1 MAAYLVRRVFYA
13 VISLW
18 VISVISFA
26 IVQLPPG
33 DFVST
38 MHDQGDPGAITS
50 ILRSQQEMDLLRER
64 WGLNKPWIV
73 QYGTWMSRVMRGDF
87 GFSREYQVPVRRLI
101 ADRWILTALVAGSAI
116 IFTWIVAIPV
126 GIYSAVR
133 QYSIGDHLFTTLGFM
148 GLAVPNFLL
157 ALLLMF
163 GALVWFDMSVT
174 GLFSPE
180 YIVAPWSFD
189 RIWDLVKHL
198 WIPGIVLGTAG
209 TAALMRILRANLLDE
224 LNKPYV
230 VTARAKG
237 LPEYRLILKYPL
249 RVALN
254 PLISGMA
261 FLLPQVFSGAVIV
274 AVVLNLPTMGPLLLS
289 ALKNQDTMVG
299 GSIILVLG
307 ALTILGMLISDILL
321 TIEDPRIRLTG

>member
-1 MAAYLVRRVFYA
+1 MVAYLVRRVIYA

-18 VISVISFA
+18 VISMIAFA
-26 IVQLPPG
+26 IIQLPPG
-33 DFVST
+33 DYVNTFFF
-38 MHDQGDPGAITS
+38 QGDTGIMPTQLEI
-50 ILRSQQEMDLLRER
+50 DVLREK
-64 WGLNKPWIV
+64 WGLNDPWII
-73 QYGTWMSRVMRGDF
+73 QYTTWMSRVFQGDF
-87 GFSREYQVPVRRLI
+87 GFSREYQIPVRRLI
-101 ADRWILTALVAGSAI
+101 AERWILTALVAGSAI
-116 IFTWIVAIPV
+116 LFTWIVAIPV
-126 GIYSAVR
+126 GMYSAVR
-133 QYSIGDHLFTTLGFM
+133 QYSIGDHFFTFFGFL
-148 GLAVPNFLL
+148 GLAIPNFLL
-157 ALLLMF
+157 ALLLMV
-163 GALVWFDMSVT
+163 GALIWFGMSVT

-180 YIVAPWSFD
+180 YLSASWSFD
-189 RIWDLVKHL
+189 RIWDLLKHL

-274 AVVLNLPTMGPLLLS
+274 SVVLNLPTMGPLLLS
-289 ALKNQDTMVG
+289 SLKNQDTMVG
-299 GSIILVLG
+299 GSIILILG

-321 TIEDPRIRLTG
+321 TIVDPRIRLTSRD

>member
-1 MAAYLVRRVFYA
+1 MAGYLVRRVIWA
-13 VISLW
+13 VITLW
-18 VISVISFA
+18 AISMVAFA

-33 DFVST
+33 DFIT
-38 MHDQGDPGAITS
+38 GMYRQQGASVIEPTQLEIDT
-50 ILRSQQEMDLLRER
+50 LRER

-73 QYGTWMSRVMRGDF
+73 QYATWMSRVFRGDF
-87 GFSREYQVPVRRLI
+87 GFSAEWNSPVRQLI
-101 ADRWILTALVAGSAI
+101 AERWILTALVAGSAI
-116 IFTWIVAIPV
+116 LFTFIVAIPV

-133 QYSIGDHLFTTLGFM
+133 QYSIGDHFFTFFGFL
-148 GLAVPNFLL
+148 GLAIPNFLL
-157 ALLLMF
+157 ALLLMVL
-163 GALVWFDMSVT
+163 AIIWFDWSVT

-189 RIWDLVKHL
+189 RIWDLLKHL
-198 WIPGIVLGTAG
+198 WIPGLVLGTAG

-237 LPEYRLILKYPL
+237 LPEYRVILKYPV

-254 PLISGMA
+254 PVISGMA

-274 AVVLNLPTMGPLLLS
+274 SVVLNLPTMGPLLLS
-289 ALKNQDTMVG
+289 SLKNQDTMVG
-299 GSIILVLG
+299 GSIILILG

-321 TIEDPRIRLTG
+321 TIVDPRIRLTRSE